1 MSDGHEHGHGQHDQH
16 GHGAAAGKEHGFTS
30 EQANEW
36 GSALLVPANGV
47 VVAGNPPVV
56 QTIGTPSKTSTGQPY
71 RLINLKGDLK
81 GTQMVSVMAFTRPPT
96 PDPTTGLVIPP
107 GPIIGILDFSGGGG
121 GGTIEFDVPC
131 NAAGS
136 VAAGTLLPGVAPGGG
151 AIVSVPA
158 GFVQFSVRNDANLS
172 PNAGATGASPI
183 GQAATVSTVSAF
195 AGYGSKT
202 GRLTRTVWA
211 ASFTPGNG
219 LPGGSASMFVNVPA
233 FARTFRILRLQTV
246 SADTLNVSIVATQ
259 LLPCE
264 TFGLVGGVLS
274 PEFLLGP
281 AAVVQLDFPVGNTG
295 KFEKIAVVF
304 SIENGAIA

>member
-1 MSDGHEHGHGQHDQH
+1 MSDGHQHGHGQHDQ
-16 GHGAAAGKEHGFTS
+16 HGAAAGKEHGFSS
-30 EQANEW
+30 ELANEW

-56 QTIGTPSKTSTGQPY
+56 QTTGTPSKTSTGQPY
-71 RLINLKGDLK
+71 RLINRKGDLK
-81 GTQMVSVMAFTRPPT
+81 GTQMVSVMAFTRPPP
-96 PDPTTGLVIPP
+96 PDPATGLVIPP

-121 GGTIEFDVPC
+121 GGTVEFDVPC
-131 NAAGS
+131 NAAGGVS
-136 VAAGTLLPGVAPGGG
+136 AGTLLPGVAPGGG

-172 PNAGATGASPI
+172 PNAGATGAAPI

-211 ASFTPGNG
+211 ASFNPTFGI
-219 LPGGSASMFVNVPA
+219 PGGAPSIFVNVPA

-246 SADTLNVSIVATQ
+246 PADTLEVSIVCNQ

-264 TFGLVGGVLS
+264 TFALPGGILS

-295 KFEKIAVVF
+295 VFEKIAVVF